1 MKSYAYYDG
10 VFGERDEIRVPLSDR
25 AIFFGD
31 AVYEAA
37 IGTQSRIF
45 LLEEHIERFY
55 KNIARLKIP
64 FETKKEQLVKILYD
78 YIQRSGFSEYFL
90 YFQCSR
96 SSEERRHSY
105 LSAEGCHLLITVD
118 YFTVSPPTRVLRL
131 ISSEDLRYRYCDIKT
146 VNLLPAV
153 LASGEAETAGCDEAV
168 LYRGEWVTEC
178 AHSNISILKDGRI
191 FSHPTDS
198 FILPGIS
205 RRQLSIVAKE
215 LGVPFIEKRFT
226 LSDCFS
232 ADEII
237 VTSTSRLCAVASE
250 LDGIQVGGRGGS
262 IRDRILEIIYSRYLD
277 ECHRKSV

>member
-1 MKSYAYYDG
+1 MNGLAYYDG
-10 VFGERDEIRVPLSDR
+10 VFGKRDEIRIPLSDR

-37 IGTQSRIF
+37 VGTERRIF

-55 KNIARLKIP
+55 NNIKKLHIP
-64 FETKKEQLVKILYD
+64 FTLEADELEELLY
-78 YIQRSGFSEYFL
+78 RCVRKAGFSEYFL

-96 SSEERRHSY
+96 SSDTRRHSY
-105 LSAEGCHLLITVD
+105 LSADGYHFLVTVD
-118 YFTVSPPTRVLRL
+118 YFTVSPPSRDLRL
-131 ISSEDLRYRYCDIKT
+131 ISAEDLRYRYCDIKT

-153 LASGEAETAGCDEAV
+153 LASGKAEESGCDEAV

-191 FSHPTDS
+191 YSHPTDS

-205 RRQLSIVAKE
+205 RRQLSVAARE
-215 LGVPFIEKRFT
+215 LGIPFAEERFT

-232 ADEII
+232 ADEIF
-237 VTSTSRLCAVASE
+237 VTSTSRLCSAASE
-250 LDGIQVGGRGGS
+250 LDGIRVGGRGGD
-262 IRDRILEIIYSRYLD
+262 IREQILNAIYSKYILECR
-277 ECHRKSV
+277 